1 MDYISARI
9 SELESYKPAAAES
22 FYNQSFID
30 RMNEAQAQID
40 GRYQEMNAAE
50 IQKQE
55 SQDAYNTFKGE
66 MRHYSE
72 LSKEAENKFGVA
84 TAKNDYEESKR
95 AIESIEQT
103 LDALPSTINANS
115 ERVMTQNRFELAY
128 NAEATKWQARMNT
141 QQNITDVNKKVWEN
155 ARREADA
162 LAATGLAEQEAKAQ
176 YLATMW
182 NVDVNMFAQYKQR
195 WQDAREEKLKIEEQ
209 YRNWQYS
216 RAQEEYMRWSKELA
230 SLRAAKA
237 LEDARAA
244 TYSGWQNYMQFSQE
258 VDQRAKDRL
267 ATMQAQARQSSSNRY
282 SGGGGG
288 GGGGGGW

>member
-1 MDYISARI
+1 MDYINARI

-103 LDALPSTINANS
+103 LDALPSTINATS
-115 ERVMTQNRFELAY
+115 ERVMTQNRFELSY
-128 NAEATKWQARMNT
+128 NAQATKWQARMNT

-182 NVDVNMFAQYKQR
+182 NTDVNLFAKYKQR

-237 LEDARAA
+237 LEEARAEITGTWA
-244 TYSGWQNYMQFSQE
+244 NYLAFMQGVDSRSQE
-258 VDQRAKDRL
+258 RMT
-267 ATMQAQARQSSSNRY
+267 TMQNQARANRY

>member
-1 MDYISARI
+1 MSYFTQKIA
-9 SELESYKPAAAES
+9 ELEATKPPAVES

-95 AIESIEQT
+95 AIETIQQT
-103 LDALPSTINANS
+103 LDALPSTINATS
-115 ERVMTQNRFELAY
+115 ERVLTQRQFELSY
-128 NAEATKWQARMNT
+128 NTQADKWQARMNT
-141 QQNITDVNKKVWEN
+141 QQNITDVNKKVWDN

-182 NVDVNMFAQYKQR
+182 NTDVNLFAKYKQR

-209 YRNWQYS
+209 YRNWQYAE
-216 RAQEEYMRWSKELA
+216 AQREFERWSKELA
-230 SLRAAKA
+230 HYRAAEVLEQAKA
-237 LEDARAA
+237 EAA
-244 TYSGWQNYMQFSQE
+244 GSWTRYLAFMQGVDSRSQE
-258 VDQRAKDRL
+258 RL
-267 ATMQAQARQSSSNRY
+267 ASMQYEARNRY

>member
-1 MDYISARI
+1 MSYFTQKIA
-9 SELESYKPAAAES
+9 ELEATKPPAVES
-22 FYNQSFID
+22 FYNQSFVD

-103 LDALPSTINANS
+103 LDALPSTINATS
-115 ERVMTQNRFELAY
+115 ERVMTQNRFELSY
-128 NAEATKWQARMNT
+128 NAQATKWQARMNT
-141 QQNITDVNKKVWEN
+141 QRSVTDVNKKVWEN
-155 ARREADA
+155 ARRSADA
-162 LAATGLAEQEAKAQ
+162 LAATGLAQQEAQAQ
-176 YLATMW
+176 YLASMW
-182 NVDVNMFAQYKQR
+182 SADVNEFAKSKQR
-195 WQDAREEKLKIEEQ
+195 WQDARTEKLNIEQ
-209 YRNWQYS
+209 SYRNWQYAE
-216 RAQEEYMRWSKELA
+216 AQREFARWSKELA
-230 SLRAAKA
+230 HYRAAEA
-237 LEDARAA
+237 LEQARAEA
-244 TYSGWQNYMQFSQE
+244 AGSWTRYLAFMQGVDSHSQE
-258 VDQRAKDRL
+258 RLTSMQNEARA
-267 ATMQAQARQSSSNRY
+267 NRY

>member
-9 SELESYKPAAAES
+9 SELEAYKPAAAES
-22 FYNQSFID
+22 FFNQSFID

-40 GRYQEMNAAE
+40 GRYREMNAAE

-66 MRHYSE
+66 MRHYSQ

-103 LDALPSTINANS
+103 LDALPSTINATS
-115 ERVMTQNRFELAY
+115 ERVMTQNRFELSY
-128 NAEATKWQARMNT
+128 NAQATKWQARMNT

-182 NVDVNMFAQYKQR
+182 NTDVNLFAKYKQR

-237 LEDARAA
+237 LEEARAEIA
-244 TYSGWQNYMQFSQE
+244 GTWANYLAFMQGVDSRSQE
-258 VDQRAKDRL
+258 RM
-267 ATMQAQARQSSSNRY
+267 ATMQNQARANRY

>member
-1 MDYISARI
+1 MNYFDSRI
-9 SELESYKPAAAES
+9 SELEAYKPPLAES

-30 RMNEAQAQID
+30 RMNEAQERID
-40 GRYQEMNAAE
+40 GRQQEMDAAE

-103 LDALPSTINANS
+103 LDALPSTINASS
-115 ERVMTQNRFELAY
+115 ERVMTQNRFELSY
-128 NAEATKWQARMNT
+128 NAQAAKWQTRMNT

-182 NVDVNMFAQYKQR
+182 NADVNLFAQYKQR

-209 YRNWQYS
+209 YRNWQYD

-230 SLRAAKA
+230 HLRAAKA
-237 LEDARAA
+237 LEEAKAETAGAWNNYVAFLQGVNTRSTERVTAM
-244 TYSGWQNYMQFSQE
+244 QNQ
-258 VDQRAKDRL
+258 AKG
-267 ATMQAQARQSSSNRY
+267 NRY